1 MKSCLL
7 CCTHTNNNTHTH
19 NQLSDMQHKA
29 CSEWMCPVNN
39 WCVLFIHVCIDVRNM
54 ATSWERV
61 KERER
66 ERESTFS
73 HFCWHDLHHDIYEFV
88 PYTNNMVTPAI
99 LFNILMFL
107 LHPSSLPC
115 SLSCCCSTLSLF
127 LLYSLSLFLWWYS
140 LFLWLYYLSLSV
152 VLSLFFCGTLSFCG
166 CIISLFLRYP
176 LSGMVYKSL
185 TIFFVEPLKDPHPN
199 LSFVLSISFIINNLS
214 LCLSPSPSL
223 SL

>member
-107 LHPSSLPC
+107 LHPFSLPC
-115 SLSCCCSTLSLF
+115 SLSCCCSTLSF
-127 LLYSLSLFLWWYS
+127 SFCYTLSLY
-140 LFLWLYYLSLSV
+140 
-152 VLSLFFCGTLSFCG
+152 FCGGTRSFCG
-166 CIISLFLRYP
+166 CIISLFLWY
-176 LSGMVYKSL
+176 S
-185 TIFFVEPLKDPHPN
+185 
-199 LSFVLSISFIINNLS
+199 LSFSVVLSLSVVVLS
-214 LCLSPSPSL
+214 LSFYGTPSLAWSTSL
-223 SL
+223 SLFSL